1 MIPQLF
7 HIGPLPV
14 NSFGLMVA
22 LAVFAGIPI
31 LASSFRRNGID
42 PRFAEKYAVAAG
54 VSGFIGARVW
64 YLIVNT
70 HHILEDAS
78 YTTSMVEWL
87 STVAGHVFANAGFIF
102 YGGFVVAAVTLW
114 IMMKRDRILPSLF
127 VDSMGPALALSYA
140 IGRVGCQLSG
150 DGDYGVATSSWVGM
164 SYETGVV
171 PTPPGVR
178 AYPAPFFESIMSVL
192 VFMLLTRIE
201 EKGMLKRPYSRFG
214 LYLAAMSCE
223 RFLIEIIRLNPRF
236 STGISQAQFF
246 ALTFL
251 VLGLVLMVWQ
261 PLFQRLNRG

>member
-7 HIGPLPV
+7 HIGPLPI
-14 NSFGLMVA
+14 NSFGLMIA
-22 LAVFAGIPI
+22 LAVFAGVPI

-42 PRFAEKYAVAAG
+42 PGLAEKYAVAAG
-54 VSGFIGARVW
+54 ISGIIGARIW

-70 HHILEDAS
+70 DQILEDAS
-78 YTTSMVEWL
+78 NATSMVQWL
-87 STVAGHVFANAGFIF
+87 SAVAGHVFANAGFIF
-102 YGGFVVAAVTLW
+102 YGGFVIAAVTLW
-114 IMMKRDRILPSLF
+114 IMMKRDKILPSQF
-127 VDSMGPALALSYA
+127 VDTMGPALTLSYA
-140 IGRVGCQLSG
+140 IVRIGCQLSG
-150 DGDYGVATSSWVGM
+150 DGDYGVPTTSWIGM

-178 AYPAPFFESIMSVL
+178 AYPAPFFESIMSIL
-192 VFMLLTRIE
+192 VFVLLTRVE
-201 EKGMLKRPYSRFG
+201 EKGMLKQPFARFG

-236 STGISQAQFF
+236 SAGISQAQVF

-261 PLFQRLNRG
+261 PLRQRWSRE

>member
-7 HIGPLPV
+7 HIGPIPV

-42 PRFAEKYAVAAG
+42 PRLAEKYAVAAG
-54 VSGFIGARVW
+54 VSGILGARIW

-70 HHILEDAS
+70 NQILGDAGNA
-78 YTTSMVEWL
+78 TTSVEWL
-87 STVAGHVFANAGFIF
+87 KIVAGHVFANAGFIF

-114 IMMKRDRILPSLF
+114 IMMKRDKILPSQF
-127 VDSMGPALALSYA
+127 VDTVGPALALSYA

-150 DGDYGVATSSWVGM
+150 DGDYGMATSSWIGM

-178 AYPAPFFESIMSVL
+178 AFPAPFFESVMSLL
-192 VFMLLTRIE
+192 VFILLTRIE
-201 EKGMLKRPYSRFG
+201 EKGMLKHPYARFG

-236 STGISQAQFF
+236 SSGISQAQVF

-251 VLGLVLMVWQ
+251 VMGLVLMVWQ
-261 PLFQRLNRG
+261 PLVQRLNRE

>member
-7 HIGPLPV
+7 YIGPLPV

-42 PRFAEKYAVAAG
+42 PKLGEKYAVAAG
-54 VSGFIGARVW
+54 VSGIVGARVW

-70 HHILEDAS
+70 GQILEDAS
-78 YTTSMVEWL
+78 AAASSVEWL
-87 STVAGHVFANAGFIF
+87 NIVAGHIFANAGFIF

-114 IMMKRDRILPSLF
+114 IMMKRDRILPSQF
-127 VDSMGPALALSYA
+127 VDTVGPSLALSYA
-140 IGRVGCQLSG
+140 IGRIGCQLSG
-150 DGDYGVATSSWVGM
+150 DGDYGMATSSWIGM

-171 PTPPGVR
+171 PTPSGVR
-178 AYPAPFFESIMSVL
+178 AFPAPFFESVMSIV
-192 VFMLLTRIE
+192 VFILLTRIE
-201 EKGMLKRPYSRFG
+201 EKGLMKRPYSRFG

-236 STGISQAQFF
+236 STGISQAQVF

-251 VLGLVLMVWQ
+251 LFGLALMIWQ
-261 PLFQRLNRG
+261 PLMQRLKR